1 MEVHINNVLKG
12 RTQFT
17 NNNTTN
23 SWADNFAYG
32 PTAYIGAYANGNTGT
47 FQPASTDNQNSFAF
61 DGSLGMISFYGTC
74 PNSTSATIN
83 ASACNQQ
90 VNEIWQG
97 QRAMFGR

>member
-1 MEVHINNVLKG
+1 
-12 RTQFT
+12 
-17 NNNTTN
+17 
-23 SWADNFAYG
+23 
-32 PTAYIGAYANGNTGT
+32 
-47 FQPASTDNQNSFAF
+47 
-61 DGSLGMISFYGTC
+61 LGMISFYGTC